1 MALGFILTGYYLNL
15 IVITSLILIHEL
27 GHYLTA
33 KILNFKVDK
42 IIIYPFGGLTK
53 INDLINK
60 DIDEEILISTSG
72 VIYQFFFYL
81 FIAYLN
87 KQGLIR
93 DYTLNLYT
101 SYNQEIIFF
110 NLLPIYPL
118 DGAKIWN
125 LLFSKVLSYNLAN
138 KLTILLSIIF
148 IILILFIDIYNH
160 SYSYFMI
167 MGILL
172 TYLIKFIKELKYI
185 YNKFL
190 LERYLYNIKY
200 TKKKIITNYNK
211 MYKNANHF
219 FKLGN
224 TYIPEK
230 KYLAKY
236 YFK

>member
-33 KILNFKVDK
+33 KILKFRVDK

-60 DIDEEILISTSG
+60 NINEELLIASAG
-72 VIYQFFFYL
+72 VIVQFLFYL
-81 FIAYLN
+81 LIVYLN
-87 KQGLIR
+87 KLGVIR
-93 DYTLNLYT
+93 EYTLNLYT
-101 SYNQEIIFF
+101 IYNREIIFF

-118 DGAKIWN
+118 DGSKIFN
-125 LLFSKVLSYNLAN
+125 LLFSEIVPYKLAN
-138 KLTILLSIIF
+138 KLTVLLSIIF
-148 IILILFIDIYNH
+148 LVLLFWVDIYNYN
-160 SYSYFMI
+160 YSYFMI
-167 MGILL
+167 IGVLL
-172 TYLIKFIKELKYI
+172 TYLVKFIKELKYI

-200 TKKKIITNYNK
+200 SRNKIINNYHK
-211 MYKNANHF
+211 MYKNANHI
-219 FKLGN
+219 FKINNGYMN
-224 TYIPEK
+224 EK

-236 YFK
+236 YFR